1 MRASEGAQPSP
12 RPLLG
17 QSLNPW
23 TLAGTI
29 ALCPRGEGQRQ
40 GVVGPTGSQGPGQEC
55 GVRRRRAR
63 TPKRSTYQRDLPAG
77 PRRSAVAGT
86 GRLPDPA
93 GPAPARQ
100 AGDDE
105 APQRSGTGDRVGRL
119 EECLVL
125 CNPRRGQGAPPTDHV
140 GHGNSKTI

>member
-1 MRASEGAQPSP
+1 M
-12 RPLLG
+12 
-17 QSLNPW
+17 
-23 TLAGTI
+23 
-29 ALCPRGEGQRQ
+29 
-40 GVVGPTGSQGPGQEC
+40 VGPTGSQGPGQEC

-93 GPAPARQ
+93 GPAPARR

-105 APQRSGTGDRVGRL
+105 APQRSGAGDRVGRL